1 MATTDR
7 RIPDTLWSVRAR
19 SSRLAVAL
27 LTAALAALAVGFGAS
42 AADAPGPA
50 PEGRA
55 AGFALQIR
63 IPGYEPITHA
73 PALSRGGTA
82 NAGGGYATQPDP
94 AIASVI
100 AADTAVGVGADGA
113 AARGDATVRTAG
125 VTLLD
130 GLVTA
135 SSTTT
140 QAAAAAA
147 PDREAQ
153 SGLAAQVTDL
163 VVAGQPVEAAPNR
176 VIVIDGVGDLVVGES
191 VDAVRGPHATRAFAI
206 ALHLRLRQEYR
217 GLPAGT
223 EILVGYADTGAAIP
237 DPTSLDSATEPQGAS
252 DAPAAV
258 DPSDDLQAPSG
269 GAYDTSATQD
279 EPPGGFSDNPPIDP
293 ERQEQLLSGEYM
305 FPVLGSTT
313 ADFSDDWGAPRA
325 TTGSHQGI
333 DVFAPAGTPIL
344 AITDGTLFRVG
355 WNTLGG
361 RRLWLADRH
370 GNLFYFAHLAGFSPL
385 AKEGAQV
392 RRGDVIGFV
401 GTSGDAQGTPPHLH
415 FQIHPG
421 GGWAIPPFAY
431 VTTWLTGVRQPV
443 VQGAVTAPDPPNPDA
458 AATTTAPPKPVKPKP
473 VKPQPPATTAET
485 PPASTEAAPFET
497 LPVATTEAPAAPP
510 ATQATN
516 GTGTVFDD

>member
-1 MATTDR
+1 MR
-7 RIPDTLWSVRAR
+7 VRT
-19 SSRLAVAL
+19 SRLAVAL
-27 LTAALAALAVGFGAS
+27 LTAAVAALAVGFGAS

-50 PEGRA
+50 AEGRA

-82 NAGGGYATQPDP
+82 NAGGGYATRPDP

-100 AADTAVGVGADGA
+100 AADTAVAVGADGGA
-113 AARGDATVRTAG
+113 GRGDATVRTAG

-140 QAAAAAA
+140 QAAAAAG

-153 SGLAAQVTDL
+153 SGLASAITDL

-176 VIVIDGVGDLVVGES
+176 VVVIDGVGDLVIGES
-191 VDAVRGPHATRAFAI
+191 VDAVRGPHAARAFAI
-206 ALHLRLRQEYR
+206 ALHLRLRETYR

-223 EILVGYADTGAAIP
+223 EILVGYADTGAATP
-237 DPTSLDSATEPQGAS
+237 DPASLEAAPAPQGGS
-252 DAPAAV
+252 DAPAAI
-258 DPSDDLQAPSG
+258 DPSDALAAPSG
-269 GAYDTSATQD
+269 GAYDTTATQ
-279 EPPGGFSDNPPIDP
+279 EAPPGGFSASPPIDP
-293 ERQEQLLSGEYM
+293 ERREQLLSGAYM

-325 TTGSHQGI
+325 TTGQHQGI
-333 DVFAPAGTPIL
+333 DIFAPAGTPIL
-344 AITDGTLFRVG
+344 AITDGTVFRVG
-355 WNTLGG
+355 WNSLGG
-361 RRLWLADRH
+361 RRLWMADRH

-415 FQIHPG
+415 FEIHPG
-421 GGWAIPPFAY
+421 GGWAIPPFPY

-443 VQGAVTAPDPPNPDA
+443 VQGAITAPDPPNPDA
-458 AATTTAPPKPVKPKP
+458 ATTAPSKPAKPKP
-473 VKPQPPATTAET
+473 AKPQQPATTAQDA
-485 PPASTEAAPFET
+485 PASTETVPFET
-497 LPVATTEAPAAPP
+497 LPVETAEAPAA
-510 ATQATN
+510 QATN
-516 GTGTVFDD
+516 GTGSVFGD